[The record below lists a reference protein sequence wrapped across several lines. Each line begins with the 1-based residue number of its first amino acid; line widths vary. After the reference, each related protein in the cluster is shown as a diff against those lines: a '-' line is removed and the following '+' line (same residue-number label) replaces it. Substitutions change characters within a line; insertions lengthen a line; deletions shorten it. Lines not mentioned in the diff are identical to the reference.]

1 MFRKNLSILLFYFLK
16 SVAAAPVE
24 FNLGEG
30 DTGPSKNTILGINRW
45 VFIAAISFPF
55 VCILFCLWCFCIGRS
70 SAKNI
75 ERVKKERY
83 ILEHQQN
90 TLLDH
95 GNKRNSHGASDSS
108 SITKKIIS
116 PHKEVEKEAK
126 SLNSKKKKYYER
138 EFEDEIEE
146 ETTVDLSSIKITG
159 PDSFI
164 TSSPILK
171 AKGKKTQTPLI
182 SPIIKEKAKKTETP
196 FTSPIIKEKARK
208 TESSMTSPI
217 VKEKAKKSSSLSSSP
232 TFSPIITAPRPNKI
246 NATAAV
252 AAKMDSSIPIS
263 SNASVSSFE
272 TSSNASSTNSSGSKK
287 KGGKKKGG
295 KKKKG
300 SSHTGEF
307 YNVNAGSSLGM
318 SPALNYNGVPTA
330 MNPQAYYQQLYNSAA
345 AQVAAMPN
353 PYFSP
358 YNQSPYFSPNG
369 VNIASTLTNPYNTS
383 PYLSTS
389 TKSGKTNK

>member
-1 MFRKNLSILLFYFLK
+1 
-16 SVAAAPVE
+16 
-24 FNLGEG
+24 
-30 DTGPSKNTILGINRW
+30 LGINRW
-45 VFIAAISFPF
+45 VFISAVSFPF
-55 VCILFCLWCFCIGRS
+55 VCIFFCLWCFCIGRR

-90 TLLDH
+90 TLLNH
-95 GNKRNSHGASDSS
+95 GNKRSSHDASDSS

-126 SLNSKKKKYYER
+126 SLNSKRKRYFETD
-138 EFEDEIEE
+138 FEDEIEE
-146 ETTVDLSSIKITG
+146 ETTVDLSSVKISGTN
-159 PDSFI
+159 SFV
-164 TSSPILK
+164 TSSPLLK
-171 AKGKKTQTPLI
+171 TKGKKIQTPLI
-182 SPIIKEKAKKTETP
+182 SPIIKEKPKKTESSL
-196 FTSPIIKEKARK
+196 TSPIIKEKAKK
-208 TESSMTSPI
+208 TESPMTSPAI
-217 VKEKAKKSSSLSSSP
+217 KEKTKKTSSQSSSP
-232 TFSPIITAPRPNKI
+232 SFSPVIPAPRPNKI

-272 TSSNASSTNSSGSKK
+272 TASVASSNNSNGSKK

-300 SSHTGEF
+300 SSHAGEF
-307 YNVNAGSSLGM
+307 YNSNVGSSLGM
-318 SPALNYNGVPTA
+318 SPALNYNTVQAP
-330 MNPQAYYQQLYNSAA
+330 MNTQAYYQQLYNNAA

-358 YNQSPYFSPNG
+358 YNQSPYFTANG

-383 PYLSTS
+383 PYLST
-389 TKSGKTNK
+389 TKTGKTNKSKK